1 MKATAGGRAPPR
13 SSGSA
18 HLTRGGV
25 RDAHQPVILDRMS
38 APAWDAILDCAGKDQ
53 RPRST
58 LANAVLVLQ
67 HDPQFAP
74 DYLWYDE
81 FLDRMLTRDSVGVRQ
96 WRDDD
101 DTRVAVYMQQTVGM
115 VTIPVSIVADAVRYV
130 SRQRVRHCVREH
142 VSQWPWDGVERMA
155 HAFEDFWGVEPAP
168 NQPSEYIRAVSFNFF
183 LSMVA
188 RIMSPGCQVDT
199 MVIFEGAQGIGKSR
213 ALRTIGGAWYML
225 AAESVTSKDF
235 FQVLSGA
242 LLVEI
247 GEMDSFSRA
256 ERERT
261 KLVISTPTDRYRP
274 SYARHARDFPRQC
287 IFAGTTNHDDYGNDD
302 TGLRRFLPVRC
313 TAIDIPGITA
323 ALPQLFAE
331 ALHHWN
337 AGATWWEVPRAAE
350 AQADRQ
356 AIDVWTDV
364 VSDYLIGKDDVSV
377 AEVLRDGLKIRESE
391 MNRGHELRVGRIL
404 KLGKWLKKDARRGG
418 KVVKRWFAPE

>member
-1 MKATAGGRAPPR
+1 
-13 SSGSA
+13 
-18 HLTRGGV
+18 
-25 RDAHQPVILDRMS
+25 MS
-38 APAWDAILDCAGKDQ
+38 VPAWDAILDCAGKDE

-67 HDPQFAP
+67 HDPQFSP
-74 DYLWYDE
+74 EYLWYDE
-81 FLDRMLTRDSVGVRQ
+81 FINRVLTRDGDGVRQ

-115 VTIPVSIVADAVRYV
+115 VTVPVSIVADAVRYV
-130 SRQRVRHCVREH
+130 ARQRVRHCVREH
-142 VSQWPWDGVERMA
+142 VSQFTWDGVERIA
-155 HAFEDFWGVEPAP
+155 HAFEDFWGVEPAL
-168 NQPSEYIRAVSFNFF
+168 NQPSEYVLAVSFNFF
-183 LSMVA
+183 LSMMA
-188 RIMSPGCQVDT
+188 RIMAPGCQVDT
-199 MVIFEGAQGIGKSR
+199 MVIFEGPQGIGKSR
-213 ALRTIGGAWYML
+213 ALRTIGGVWYML

-235 FQVLSGA
+235 FQVLAGA
-242 LLVEI
+242 WLVEI

-313 TAIDIPGITA
+313 TAIDIPSLIA
-323 ALPQLFAE
+323 ALSQLFAE
-331 ALHHWN
+331 ALHHWR
-337 AGATWWEVPRAAE
+337 AGASWWEVPRAAE

-356 AIDVWTDV
+356 AEDVWTSTV
-364 VSDYLIGKDDVSV
+364 LEHIIGKTDVALSD
-377 AEVLRDGLKIRESE
+377 VLRDALKIRDAD

-404 KLGKWLKKDARRGG
+404 KLNGWVKKPARRLG
-418 KVVKRWFAPE
+418 KLGKRWFAPEE